1 MKYINNKLKV
11 KKVLIDYIKNYSKEY
26 ILVILIF
33 IIGLFAGVLFVNNS
47 QGEKE
52 EIITNYITEFIQKF
66 KNIEKID
73 NQILI
78 IDSLKNNCIL
88 AISLW
93 IAGTTIIGMPVVLGI
108 ILYRGFC
115 LGYTISAVTLTL
127 GTGKG
132 ILFCLFG
139 LLLQNIFF
147 IPALLSIGV
156 SSINLYKSIIK
167 DRRKENIKL
176 GIIRHTIISI
186 LMLGVL
192 IIASLIENNV
202 SINLLK
208 FIIRFRL

>member
-1 MKYINNKLKV
+1 MKYKKNELII
-11 KKVLIDYIKNYSKEY
+11 KKVLIEYIKKYSKEY

-33 IIGLFAGVLFVNNS
+33 IIGLFAGVLFVNTS
-47 QGEKE
+47 QGEFE
-52 EIITNYITEFIQKF
+52 EIISNYITEFIQKF

-73 NQILI
+73 NQIIGTDL
-78 IDSLKNNCIL
+78 LKNNFIL

-115 LGYTISAVTLTL
+115 LGYTISAITITL
-127 GTGKG
+127 GRKSG
-132 ILFCLFG
+132 ILFCLSG
-139 LLLQNIFF
+139 LFLQNVFF

-176 GIIRHTIISI
+176 EIIRHTIISI
-186 LMLGVL
+186 LMLVVL
-192 IIASLIENNV
+192 IISCLIENKV
-202 SINLLK
+202 SVYLLQ
-208 FIIRFRL
+208 FVIRKL